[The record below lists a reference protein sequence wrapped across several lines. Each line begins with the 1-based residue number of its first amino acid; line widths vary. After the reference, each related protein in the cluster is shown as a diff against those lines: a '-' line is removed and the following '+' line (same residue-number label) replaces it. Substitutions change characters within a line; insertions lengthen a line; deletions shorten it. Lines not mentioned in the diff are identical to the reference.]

1 MFDLRLKQKKRLLES
16 GGPSC
21 ENIKKPKT
29 SAKVHPGQGNSCG
42 RELCVCGGSSFVLL
56 LTAGPLDSVETQPCD
71 IMAVSAPDASSIDP
85 VPVSGSDAPTK
96 LRDIKRRKKQPPSD
110 PPSTPS
116 SSSKG
121 ERVAFTPEEEVRNT

>member
-42 RELCVCGGSSFVLL
+42 RELCVCVCMCVCVCGLKFCFVANCRTSGLR
-56 LTAGPLDSVETQPCD
+56 GDP
-71 IMAVSAPDASSIDP
+71 AV
-85 VPVSGSDAPTK
+85 
-96 LRDIKRRKKQPPSD
+96 
-110 PPSTPS
+110 
-116 SSSKG
+116 
-121 ERVAFTPEEEVRNT
+121 